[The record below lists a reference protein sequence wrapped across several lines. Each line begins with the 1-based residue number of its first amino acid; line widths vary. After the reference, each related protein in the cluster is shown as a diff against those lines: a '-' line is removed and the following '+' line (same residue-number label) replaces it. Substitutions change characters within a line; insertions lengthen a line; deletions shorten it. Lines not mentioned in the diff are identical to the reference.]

1 MMSSSAGP
9 PRSAPMGLVC
19 HPALSSPCAAE
30 PGAEDGGGR
39 HHLRLLL
46 VSQDDLAG
54 PGHVFVSLPPHS
66 AAEVGSP
73 SRRAVA

>member
-1 MMSSSAGP
+1 
-9 PRSAPMGLVC
+9 MGLVC
-19 HPALSSPCAAE
+19 HPALSSPSAAE

-54 PGHVFVSLPPHS
+54 PGNVFVSLPPTQRLE
-66 AAEVGSP
+66 A
-73 SRRAVA
+73 RAIGQLLGQLFILSTVV